1 MNDEE
6 LKKLKHMLDAAA
18 EHCHLQHQE
27 MSYDIVRFDDDVIVN
42 LALKLPMA
50 LGRDRVPGYDFKPEL
65 HIKVRGHTRNAV
77 LEDITARMRDT
88 LTGLRSFLGV
98 P

>member
-6 LKKLKHMLDAAA
+6 LKKLKHMLDAAV
-18 EHCHLQHQE
+18 EHCRLQHQE
-27 MSYDIVRFDDDVIVN
+27 LRYEVVTFEDDAIVN
-42 LALKLPMA
+42 LVLKLPMA
-50 LGRDRVPGYDFKPEL
+50 LGRNRLPDYDFKPEL

-77 LEDITARMRDT
+77 LGDITSRMQET
-88 LTGLRSFLGV
+88 LTGLKSFLGV